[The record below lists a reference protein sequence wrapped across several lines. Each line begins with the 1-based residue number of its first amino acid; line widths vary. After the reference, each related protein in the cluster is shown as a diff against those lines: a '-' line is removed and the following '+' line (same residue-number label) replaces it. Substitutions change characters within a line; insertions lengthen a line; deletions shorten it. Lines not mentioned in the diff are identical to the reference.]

1 MSVPPSPCIA
11 DACGPAADW
20 LFPRCPMTTHNFQ
33 AEVGKVLSLVINS
46 LYSNKEIFL
55 RELISN
61 ASDAL
66 DKLRFRAITDPALLG
81 QEPQQAQLVIR
92 LRPEKERGV
101 LVIEDTGIGM
111 TEEELIGNLGTVAR
125 SGSQAFM
132 AKLEET
138 AKKDVSIIGQ
148 FGVGFYSGYLVAD
161 RVEVVSRAA
170 GAEQAFR
177 WKSDGKDTFTTEPAE
192 RAERG
197 TSIELHLKEDQ
208 KDLLD
213 PWRLRDLVRRYS
225 DYIAY
230 PIELDTKVE
239 IEEKEG
245 EPAKVEEKRE
255 QINKAAALWQ
265 RSKSEITD
273 EQYGELYTHLT
284 HDFQP
289 PLARTHFRV
298 EGNVEFVGLF
308 FVPKEAPFDLDD
320 PRKQRGVRLF
330 VKRVLVMEDCDAVL
344 PQWLRFVRGLVD
356 SDDLPLNV
364 SRELLQDS
372 STIRTIKKQVTKRVV
387 DLLDEIATDKP
398 EDYKHL
404 WTTFGRI
411 LKEGIVV
418 DHEWKDRVA
427 KLTRWSSTAVES
439 SEDLITFDQYVERM
453 KEGQDA
459 IYYVT
464 GESRD
469 ALLGSPYL
477 EALKA
482 RGYEV
487 LLMTDPVDTWT
498 AEAIGEFSG
507 KKLVNAM
514 RADIKLPDQ
523 EDKKNEDKDK
533 GFEPLIAA
541 VKQTLEDKIREVHIS
556 SRLVDSPAVLVLAQ
570 GALPAHLEKVIRQSG
585 KEMSRGKRDLELNPN
600 HPVVKHLAKIAAENP
615 SDARLRDF
623 VVLLYEQSLVAEGS
637 PLDDPNGFAKRL
649 TSLLTQA
656 VGA

>member
-1 MSVPPSPCIA
+1 
-11 DACGPAADW
+11 
-20 LFPRCPMTTHNFQ
+20 MTTHSFQ

-66 DKLRFRAITDPALLG
+66 DKLRFRAIT
-81 QEPQQAQLVIR
+81 EPGLMADSSDLVIR
-92 LRPEKERGV
+92 LRPDAARGV

-111 TEEELIGNLGTVAR
+111 TEQELVENLGTVAR
-125 SGSQAFM
+125 SGSQAFL
-132 AKLEET
+132 AKLEES

-148 FGVGFYSGYLVAD
+148 FGVGFYSTYLVAD
-161 RVEVVSRAA
+161 HVEVVSRAA
-170 GAEQAFR
+170 GSDQAFR

-192 RAERG
+192 HPGRG
-197 TSIELHLKEDQ
+197 TSIELHLKADQ

-213 PWRLRDLVRRYS
+213 PWKLRDLVRRYS

-230 PIELDTKVE
+230 PIELETK
-239 IEEKEG
+239 EETPAKDD
-245 EPAKVEEKRE
+245 EPAKTEDKRE

-265 RSKSEITD
+265 RSKSEITG
-273 EQYGELYTHLT
+273 EQYEELYNHLT

-289 PLARTHFRV
+289 SIARTHFRV

-320 PRKQRGVRLF
+320 PRRQRGVRLF

-364 SRELLQDS
+364 SRELLQES
-372 STIRTIKKQVTKRVV
+372 STLRTIKKQVTKRVV
-387 DLLDEIATDKP
+387 DLLDEVAADKP
-398 EDYKHL
+398 EDYLHL
-404 WTTFGRI
+404 WKTFGRI
-411 LKEGIVV
+411 LKEGLVV
-418 DHEWKDRVA
+418 DGGEWKERIA
-427 KLTRWSSTAVES
+427 KLSRWPSTSSASAEELVTLDA
-439 SEDLITFDQYVERM
+439 YVERM

-477 EALKA
+477 EALRA

-487 LLMTDPVDTWT
+487 LLMTDPIDTWA
-498 AEAIGEFSG
+498 AEAIAEFSG

-514 RADIKLPDQ
+514 RADVKLPESD
-523 EDKKNEDKDK
+523 DKDK
-533 GFEPLIAA
+533 KPEESSKGFEALVAA
-541 VKQTLEDKIREVHIS
+541 AKQTLDGKVREVRTS
-556 SRLVDSPAVLVLAQ
+556 TRLVDSPAVLVLAQ
-570 GALPAHLEKVIRQSG
+570 GSMPAHLEKIMRQSG
-585 KEMSRGKRDLELNPN
+585 KELPRGKRDLELNPN
-600 HPVVKHLAKIAAENP
+600 HPVVKSLAAIAAENP

-623 VVLLYEQSLVAEGS
+623 IVLLYEQSLVAEGS

-649 TSLLTQA
+649 TSLLTSA
-656 VGA
+656 VGK

>member
-1 MSVPPSPCIA
+1 
-11 DACGPAADW
+11 
-20 LFPRCPMTTHNFQ
+20 MTTHQFQ

-55 RELISN
+55 RELVSN

-66 DKLRFRAITDPALLG
+66 DKLRFRGITEPGLLAE
-81 QEPQQAQLVIR
+81 QPSLVIR

-101 LVIEDTGIGM
+101 LVVEDTGIGM
-111 TEEELIGNLGTVAR
+111 TEEELVQNLGTVAR
-125 SGSQAFM
+125 SGSQAFL
-132 AKLEET
+132 AKLEEA

-148 FGVGFYSGYLVAD
+148 FGVGFYSSYLVAD
-161 RVEVVSRAA
+161 KVEVVSRAA
-170 GAEQAFR
+170 GAAQAFR
-177 WKSDGKDTFTTEPAE
+177 WSSDGKDSFTTEPAE

-197 TSIELHLKEDQ
+197 TAIELHLKAEH
-208 KDLLD
+208 KELLD
-213 PWRLRDLVRRYS
+213 AWKLRDLVRRYS

-230 PIELDTKVE
+230 PIELVTQEEVE
-239 IEEKEG
+239 DEKDEKKEG
-245 EPAKVEEKRE
+245 EDEKKHETSAPRLETRTE
-255 QINKAAALWQ
+255 QVNKAAALWQ
-265 RSKSEITD
+265 RSKSEVTD

-330 VKRVLVMEDCDAVL
+330 VKRVLIMEDCDAVL

-372 STIRTIKKQVTKRVV
+372 ATLRTIKKQVTKRVV
-387 DLLDEIATDKP
+387 DMLDEIAKEKP

-404 WTTFGRI
+404 YATFGRI

-418 DHEWKDRVA
+418 DHEWKERVA
-427 KLTRWSSTAVES
+427 KLTRWSSTAAES
-439 SEDLITFDQYVERM
+439 ADELVTFDRYVERM

-498 AEAIGEFSG
+498 AESIAEYGG

-514 RADIKLPDQ
+514 RADVKLPESD
-523 EDKKNEDKDK
+523 EKKDEEKDP
-533 GFEPLIAA
+533 GFEALVAA
-541 VKQTLEDKIREVHIS
+541 AKQTLEGKIRDVRTS
-556 SRLVDSPAVLVLAQ
+556 TRLVESPAVLVLAQ
-570 GALPAHLEKVIRQSG
+570 GALPAHLEKVLRQNG
-585 KEMSRGKRDLELNPN
+585 RDAARGKRDLELNPKS
-600 HPVVKHLAKIAAENP
+600 PIVKHLAKIAAENP

-623 VVLLYEQSLVAEGS
+623 LVLLYEQALVAEGS

>member
-1 MSVPPSPCIA
+1 
-11 DACGPAADW
+11 
-20 LFPRCPMTTHNFQ
+20 MTTYSFQ

-66 DKLRFRAITDPALLG
+66 DKLRFRAITDPGLLAENG
-81 QEPQQAQLVIR
+81 ELCIR
-92 LRPEKERGV
+92 LRPDAERGV
-101 LVIEDTGIGM
+101 LVIEDSGIGM
-111 TEEELIGNLGTVAR
+111 NEQELIENLGTVAR
-125 SGSQAFM
+125 SGSQAFL
-132 AKLEET
+132 AKLEES

-148 FGVGFYSGYLVAD
+148 FGVGFYSTYLVAD
-161 RVEVVSRAA
+161 RVVVTSRAA
-170 GAEQAFR
+170 GSEHAFR
-177 WKSDGKDTFTTEPAE
+177 WTSDGKDTFTTEEAE
-192 RAERG
+192 RAARG

-213 PWRLRDLVRRYS
+213 PWKLRDLVRRYS

-230 PIELDTKVE
+230 PIELETK
-239 IEEKEG
+239 EET
-245 EPAKVEEKRE
+245 PAKDDQPAKTEDKRE

-273 EQYGELYTHLT
+273 EQYNELYNHLT
-284 HDFQP
+284 HDYEP
-289 PLARTHFRV
+289 AVARTHFRV

-330 VKRVLVMEDCDAVL
+330 VKRVLVMEDCDAIL

-364 SRELLQDS
+364 SRELLQES
-372 STIRTIKKQVTKRVV
+372 ATLRTIKKQVTKRVV
-387 DLLDEIATDKP
+387 DLLDEVAAEKK
-398 EDYKHL
+398 EDYLHL

-411 LKEGIVV
+411 LKEGLVV
-418 DHEWKDRVA
+418 DGGEWKERIA
-427 KLTRWSSTAVES
+427 KLSRWSSTSDSAENLVTL
-439 SEDLITFDQYVERM
+439 DAYVERM

-469 ALLGSPYL
+469 TLLGSPYL
-477 EALKA
+477 EVLRA

-487 LLMTDPVDTWT
+487 LLMTDPIDTWA
-498 AEAIGEFSG
+498 AEAIGEHAG
-507 KKLVNAM
+507 KKLVNAQ
-514 RADIKLPDQ
+514 RADVKLPEADADQ
-523 EDKKNEDKDK
+523 KPEEPSK
-533 GFEPLIAA
+533 GFEALVATA
-541 VKQTLEDKIREVHIS
+541 KQVLESKIRDVRTS
-556 SRLVDSPAVLVLAQ
+556 TRLVDSPAVLVLAQ
-570 GALPAHLEKVIRQSG
+570 GSMPAHLEKIMRQSG
-585 KEMSRGKRDLELNPN
+585 KEMPRGKRDLELNPN
-600 HPVVKHLAKIAAENP
+600 HPIVKSLAAIAAENP

-637 PLDDPNGFAKRL
+637 PLDDPSGFTKRL
-649 TSLLTQA
+649 TSLLTSA
-656 VGA
+656 VGK